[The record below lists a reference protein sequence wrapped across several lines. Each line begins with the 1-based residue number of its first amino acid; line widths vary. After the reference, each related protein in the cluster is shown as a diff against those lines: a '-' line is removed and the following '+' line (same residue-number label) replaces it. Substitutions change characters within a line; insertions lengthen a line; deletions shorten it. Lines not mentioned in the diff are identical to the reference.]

1 MNSLRFVSR
10 LCKPKTFQTPSFK
23 DVEVATSFW
32 VTKCDSED
40 ERVAVQATKSEESWS
55 SEDDFEELSAEP
67 IESSDPNWEP

>member
-32 VTKCDSED
+32 VTKCDSKD
-40 ERVAVQATKSEESWS
+40 ERAAVQATEPEELGS
-55 SEDDFEELSAEP
+55 SEDDSEELSAEP
-67 IESSDPNWEP
+67 IESSDPDWEP